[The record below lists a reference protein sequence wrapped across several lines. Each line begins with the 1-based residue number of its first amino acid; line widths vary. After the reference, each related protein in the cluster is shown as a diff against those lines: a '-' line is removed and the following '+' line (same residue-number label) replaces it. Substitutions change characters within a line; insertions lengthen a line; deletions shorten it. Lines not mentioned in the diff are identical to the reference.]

1 MLDKK
6 IKKVLIETKEKK
18 EKRLIEEKIIKDR
31 VSMILEGIKTEEE
44 FKKLSESK
52 RLKLS
57 VKFLNE
63 MSYLSESGLL
73 NEQDFGNVLKS
84 MFGSKM
90 FGVVTQS
97 LMEPLINKVLLNI
110 GFEKGFI
117 KNFLISYL
125 TSRPSDMIKSF
136 SDCKLMTKLIS
147 EGIVEAMILTTQEKS
162 GVNGIG
168 YSVIRN
174 SLGGVLE
181 SNQFVSSIENGLGG
195 VICSLLDKFTNNT
208 KEVVN
213 KLKGDTTS
221 VNSAMG

>member
-52 RLKLS
+52 QLKLS

-63 MSYLSESGLL
+63 MSYLTESGLL
-73 NEQDFGNVLKS
+73 NEQDFGSLLKS
-84 MFGSKM
+84 IFGGNIFGS
-90 FGVVTQS
+90 VTQT
-97 LMEPLINKVLLNI
+97 MVEPFINSILSGL
-110 GFEKGFI
+110 GFKDGFI

-125 TSRPSDMIKSF
+125 TSRPSDVIKSF
-136 SDCKLMTKLIS
+136 SDCKVMTRLVS
-147 EGIVEAMILTTQEKS
+147 EGIVEAMVMTMQREK
-162 GVNGIG
+162 GFGGMG
-168 YSVIRN
+168 YDLIRN
-174 SLGGVLE
+174 SLGNALE
-181 SNQFVSSIENGLGG
+181 STQFIQGIENGLSGT
-195 VICSLLDKFTNNT
+195 ICSLLGKFTNNT
-208 KEVVN
+208 KEVAN

-221 VNSAMG
+221 VSPAVG